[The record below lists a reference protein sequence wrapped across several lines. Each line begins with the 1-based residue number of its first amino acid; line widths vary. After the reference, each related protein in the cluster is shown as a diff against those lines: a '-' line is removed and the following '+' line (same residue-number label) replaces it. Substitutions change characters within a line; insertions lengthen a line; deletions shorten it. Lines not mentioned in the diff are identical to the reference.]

1 MTPRGYLNLA
11 LLLLGG
17 ALLWWAGDSLYDAGV
32 SAERGRWESAAAKAA
47 AEDRKAEQ
55 QATTTSE
62 SIADTTRAEAGT
74 AVTETRTE
82 TATSIGKITHAYSG
96 RPLPCPVGPVA
107 VLPDGVREELE
118 AGHAALA
125 AAAGRLPADS
135 NARPGTTPDG
145 RP

>member
-47 AEDRKAEQ
+47 ADDRKAEQ

-62 SIADTTRAEAGT
+62 GVADDTRAQADA
-74 AVTETRTE
+74 AVTGTRAD

-107 VLPDGVREELE
+107 VLPDGVREELA
-118 AGHAALA
+118 AGHAALT
-125 AAAGRLPADS
+125 AAAGRLPAGG
-135 NARPGTTPDG
+135 NAGSGTAPDVRP
-145 RP
+145 